1 MLKTN
6 LSVLMAE
13 RGMKIADLHEKTN
26 ISKTTLMALAEN
38 SGKGVQFDTV
48 DKLCVF
54 FGITPK
60 EFFVYSPYI
69 FSYELLEDEDY
80 TLKTLGVTIKN
91 KYYIKTFYL
100 TFYLRSGDSYDFP
113 LSDDSY
119 DLWLSV
125 DLEQTDSY
133 SDEEFFSI
141 IKDLPVTFETDFI
154 NNVMKFAKEELNNK
168 LKDGLEVSVM
178 ANNGRI
184 NKIINKNEKILF
196 DMFTYNSLQDNK
208 NNFRKMED
216 IIL

>member
-69 FSYELLEDEDY
+69 FSYNFLNEYDGVF
-80 TLKTLGVTIKN
+80 KILGVTVKN

-100 TFYLRSGDSYDFP
+100 SFYLNTADNYDFP

-119 DLWLSV
+119 DLWLIV
-125 DLEQTDSY
+125 NLEQTDSY
-133 SDEEFFSI
+133 SDDEFFEI

-154 NNVMKFAKEELNNK
+154 NNIIKFSKEELYDKLESNTKVPIGAKDGRIDGTIKKNNK
-168 LKDGLEVSVM
+168 VLV
-178 ANNGRI
+178 
-184 NKIINKNEKILF
+184 
-196 DMFTYNSLQDNK
+196 DMFPYNSFDNLE